1 MSEDAYYGPRS
12 ITGECSHCHHV
23 FDLTQGFKCPQC
35 KSTGLLWACNEPIRG
50 NVSTT
55 HRFHGPGMFTQQIGR
70 YKRAEELTKDAQA
83 WTEVA
88 HARMAQA
95 GWDEVHEMRRK
106 MYGYGLTEGD
116 LKDVAELERMFK
128 LEDTRL

>member
-1 MSEDAYYGPRS
+1 MSEDADYVPRS

-23 FDLTQGFKCPQC
+23 FDLTQGMVCPQC
-35 KSTGLLWACNEPIRG
+35 LRTGVLWASNIPVKG
-50 NVSTT
+50 TVSSTL
-55 HRFHGPGMFTQQIGR
+55 RFHGPGMFTQIGR

-116 LKDVAELERMFK
+116 LKDVAELDK
-128 LEDTRL
+128 LFALRDNRD

>member
-1 MSEDAYYGPRS
+1 MSENSEYGPRS

-23 FDLTQGFKCPQC
+23 FDLTQGMVCPKCLR
-35 KSTGLLWACNEPIRG
+35 TGLVWACNEPLRG
-50 NVSTT
+50 TVSSIL
-55 HRFHGPGMFTQQIGR
+55 RFH
-70 YKRAEELTKDAQA
+70 
-83 WTEVA
+83 TEAA

-116 LKDVAELERMFK
+116 LKDVAELERMWN
-128 LEDTRL
+128 L

>member
-1 MSEDAYYGPRS
+1 MSEDADYVPRS

-23 FDLTQGFKCPQC
+23 FDLTQGMVCPQC
-35 KSTGLLWACNEPIRG
+35 LRTGVVWASNEPMRG
-50 NVSTT
+50 TVSSTL
-55 HRFHGPGMFTQQIGR
+55 RFHESFN
-70 YKRAEELTKDAQA
+70 A
-83 WTEVA
+83 EVA

-116 LKDVAELERMFK
+116 LKDIAELDK
-128 LEDTRL
+128 LFALRDNRD